1 MIDSDFDLN
10 FELKQIENAEHKK
23 FRQCSAY
30 EMHGNYIFT
39 ENGTII
45 YTYIIKNVVDDIIK
59 RPSRKISNKISITKS
74 FGSQKIKE
82 VYRFEGAV
90 FDSLENTASSAK
102 NKFYILMTS

>member
-1 MIDSDFDLN
+1 VIDSDFDLN

-45 YTYIIKNVVDDIIK
+45 YTYIIKNVVDNIIK

-74 FGSQKIKE
+74 FGSHKIKE
-82 VYRFEGAV
+82 VYIDLREQF
-90 FDSLENTASSAK
+90 SIHSRTQPPQLK
-102 NKFYILMTS
+102 TSFTF